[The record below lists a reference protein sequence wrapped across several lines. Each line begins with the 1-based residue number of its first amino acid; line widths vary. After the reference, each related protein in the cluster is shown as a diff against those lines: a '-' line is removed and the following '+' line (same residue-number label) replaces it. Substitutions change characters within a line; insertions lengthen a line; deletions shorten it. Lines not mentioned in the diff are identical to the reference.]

1 VPLDSVL
8 ELTKKMVSIQ
18 STPGK
23 EKKLCKFIKGQVE
36 DSADEIELVKVKGIG
51 PSLVAKH
58 FAKDKDAPTVVL
70 NGHLD
75 TVDVTEGWS
84 TDPFKAVI
92 EADKM
97 YGLGVGDM
105 KSGLAIIT
113 DTFKKMSKEKD
124 LNLVLTAV
132 SDEEGNSLG
141 SYNLIKKG
149 KIDGD
154 ICLIPE
160 PIGEMIMMG
169 CRGRYVVDV
178 TVHGKAAHGARPHL
192 GVNAI
197 EDAARVINHLS
208 RIKPRLHDLLGR
220 GSLCVLKIDGGG
232 ETLSVPERC
241 VIRVDRHVVP
251 GETREL
257 VMDDFKK
264 ILTTLDIMSELTFT
278 WTERPTPFLEP
289 YVTKRS
295 EFVKAFIF
303 AHKDHMGLDENI
315 VYGESVGDYNL
326 FGKVI
331 PTVVCGPEGQ
341 DWHSP
346 NEFVYMNSVIRVR
359 DLYLEYMK
367 AIAKR
372 HGSK

>member
-1 VPLDSVL
+1 
-8 ELTKKMVSIQ
+8 
-18 STPGK
+18 
-23 EKKLCKFIKGQVE
+23 
-36 DSADEIELVKVKGIG
+36 
-51 PSLVAKH
+51 VARH
-58 FAKDKDAPTVVL
+58 FSKDKDAPTVVL

-75 TVDVTEGWS
+75 TVDVTEGWK
-84 TDPFKAVI
+84 TDPFKPVVKD
-92 EADKM
+92 DKM

-113 DTFKKMSKEKD
+113 DTFKKMSQEKH

-141 SYNLIKKG
+141 SHNLIREG
-149 KIDGD
+149 KVEGD

-160 PIGEMIMMG
+160 PTGEMIMLG
-169 CRGRYVVDV
+169 CRGRFVVDI

-197 EDAARVINHLS
+197 EDAARVISHLS
-208 RIKPRLHDLLGR
+208 RIKPRKHELLGR
-220 GSLCVLKIDGGG
+220 GSLCVLKIHGGG
-232 ETLSVPERC
+232 ETLSVPETC

-251 GETREL
+251 GETKEL

-264 ILTTLDIMSELTFT
+264 ILKSLDIMSELSFN
-278 WTERPTPFLEP
+278 WMERPTPFLEP
-289 YVTKRS
+289 YITKRS
-295 EFVKAFIF
+295 NLVKAFIF
-303 AHKDHMGLDENI
+303 AHKEHINLDENI

-326 FGKVI
+326 FGKVM

-346 NEFVYMNSVIRVR
+346 NEFVYLRSITRVR
-359 DLYLEYMK
+359 DLYLGYMR

-372 HGSK
+372 HRSQ